1 MVFSHCFQTIILS
14 IALLLV
20 NISLRRSNN
29 QVDAINEF
37 KVCAIITKNN
47 NLGLQISRILLSF
60 YSLFTYFSNICIASA
75 IIIIVNVVVEIINNI
90 RLCKVIPFRMIMFPH
105 SHLNILK
112 KAIYLDRLLGVILM
126 AYPT

>member
-75 IIIIVNVVVEIINNI
+75 IIIIVDVVVEIIII

-105 SHLNILK
+105 SHLSILK
-112 KAIYLDRLLGVILM
+112 KAIYLNRLLGVILM